1 MNGHFAAFANRR
13 LTGLLIVLSMV
24 VFLGCSSSRGVR
36 RGPKSDENLV
46 RTNRAAEIAFKNE
59 KFSQA
64 ANLYRQVL
72 KQAYIRDDLSAVVDA
87 QYNLAVC
94 QLKMDD
100 CERALERV
108 HLAAGESAAGDR
120 VTGADIL
127 LLEAT
132 ILYRLGK
139 LNQAHQVTDEIL
151 LLNQRPSAQVEA
163 KTHFLRGVLADRRG
177 DIDRLRSEL
186 EALNRVTGP
195 GMAADREELTGRLAM
210 AENRWHDAA
219 GAFDRA
225 AAQRRRDLDYRQMAE
240 NLALA
245 ARASEQAGKRRQ
257 AAKRYL
263 RAGRSALLQGKNR
276 QAQKWLN
283 QASGL
288 ARQAGDDFVV
298 QQTHFYLK
306 QIEPP

>member
-1 MNGHFAAFANRR
+1 MNGHFAFFVNRR
-13 LTGLLIVLSMV
+13 LTGLLIVLSIV

-36 RGPKSDENLV
+36 QGPKRDENLV
-46 RTNRAAEIAFKNE
+46 RTNRAAEIAFKND

-64 ANLYRQVL
+64 ASLYRQAL

-108 HLAAGESAAGDR
+108 HLAAGEAAAGDR

-177 DIDRLRSEL
+177 DIDRLRTEL
-186 EALNRVTGP
+186 EALNRMTGP

-225 AAQRRRDLDYRQMAE
+225 AAQRRQDLDYRQMAE

-245 ARASEQAGKRRQ
+245 ARASEQAGKRLA

-263 RAGRSALLQGKNR
+263 RAGRSALLRGKNR

-288 ARQAGDDFVV
+288 AGQAGDEFVV

-306 QIEPP
+306 QIEHP